1 MRSPGEIQGNYRNF
15 FDPARINKGS
25 KNDSSSFQN
34 TLSELVTNVD
44 KQLKE
49 SDRLTEDFAI
59 GKNNNIH
66 EVMIAAEKAGI
77 SLKFLLQIRNKLLD
91 AYQEIMRMNF

>member
-1 MRSPGEIQGNYRNF
+1 MNRTGEIHGNYGNF
-15 FDPARINKGS
+15 FNSVQTNKSVKG
-25 KNDSSSFQN
+25 NGNSFQD
-34 TLSELVTNVD
+34 TLAGLVSDVNS
-44 KQLKE
+44 QLNE
-49 SDRLTEDFAI
+49 SDQLTQDFAM

>member
-1 MRSPGEIQGNYRNF
+1 MKIPGEIQGNYGNF
-15 FDPARINKGS
+15 FNSAQVTRAE
-25 KNDSSSFQN
+25 KNNGNSFQN
-34 TLSELVTNVD
+34 TLSGLISDVD
-44 KQLKE
+44 AQLKE
-49 SDRLTEDFAI
+49 TDQLTQDFAM

-66 EVMIAAEKAGI
+66 EVMIASEKAGI

>member
-1 MRSPGEIQGNYRNF
+1 MNRTGEIQGNYSNF
-15 FDPARINKGS
+15 FNSVQTNKSVKENG
-25 KNDSSSFQN
+25 NSFQD
-34 TLSELVTNVD
+34 TLAGLVSDVNS
-44 KQLKE
+44 QLNE
-49 SDRLTEDFAI
+49 SDQLTQDFAI
-59 GKNNNIH
+59 GKNKNIH

>member
-1 MRSPGEIQGNYRNF
+1 MIRPGEIQGNYSNF
-15 FDPARINKGS
+15 FNTVQTNRAVKD
-25 KNDSSSFQN
+25 NDTSFQN
-34 TLSELVTNVD
+34 TLAGLVSDVNN
-44 KQLKE
+44 QLNE
-49 SDRLTEDFAI
+49 SDQLTQDFAM

>member
-1 MRSPGEIQGNYRNF
+1 MNPIGKIQGHSDFF
-15 FDPARINKGS
+15 FDSTQINKG
-25 KNDSSSFQN
+25 NGNNGSSFKD
-34 TLSELVTNVD
+34 TLAEFVTNVD

-49 SDRLTEDFAI
+49 SGRMTQDFAM

-66 EVMIAAEKAGI
+66 EVMIASEKAGI
-77 SLKFLLQIRNKLLD
+77 SLRFLMKIRNKLLD

>member
-1 MRSPGEIQGNYRNF
+1 MRSPGEIQGNYDNF
-15 FDPARINKGS
+15 FNSAQINKTE
-25 KNDSSSFQN
+25 KNNGGSFQN
-34 TLSELVTNVD
+34 TLAELVSNVNN
-44 KQLKE
+44 QINE

-66 EVMIAAEKAGI
+66 EVMIAAEKAGL
-77 SLKFLLQIRNKLLD
+77 SMKFLMQIRNKLLD